1 MMSTNRK
8 LESYVSVPDLPCDE
22 ITDAEWLQSRVGDA
36 VGCSHRIVR
45 HLASGGM
52 GHVFL
57 AEHIHLGAYAAVKV
71 PRTGSEAARSCL
83 QREARMLGQLQHP
96 NIVSVLDV
104 GQLADGL
111 PYMMTEYVSG
121 LELEAWLDGS
131 GAGRLTWK
139 RSIGVL
145 RQVAAAIDYL
155 HAQGVVHG
163 DIKPSNIMIDPR
175 AHDFVKLVDFG
186 IAYREDP
193 NSIRRGVV
201 GTPAYMAPEQA
212 RGDACGAAIDGY
224 GIAALALELLTG
236 RPPYDYSD
244 AQAALTAILTQP
256 PALPSHRGMTI
267 PGLDDV
273 FAKGL
278 HAEPSQRF
286 AIATEFV
293 EALEQ
298 VMLDAEAERTLIT
311 KALALKAKRPRT
323 LPVRPL
329 PQFAHALKGSPTPP
343 QATPAPRP
351 SASLQAY
358 RSQAQAKSLFYKIA
372 WRAAA
377 MVAAGMTAWLQPNT

>member
-1 MMSTNRK
+1 
-8 LESYVSVPDLPCDE
+8 
-22 ITDAEWLQSRVGDA
+22 
-36 VGCSHRIVR
+36 
-45 HLASGGM
+45 
-52 GHVFL
+52 
-57 AEHIHLGAYAAVKV
+57 
-71 PRTGSEAARSCL
+71 
-83 QREARMLGQLQHP
+83 
-96 NIVSVLDV
+96 VLDV
-104 GQLADGL
+104 GRLADGL

-131 GAGRLTWK
+131 GAGRMTLK

-145 RQVAAAIDYL
+145 RQVAAAVDYL

-163 DIKPSNIMIDPR
+163 DIKPSNILIDPR

-186 IAYREDP
+186 IAYRQDP
-193 NSIRRGVV
+193 KSVRRGVV

-212 RGDACGAAIDGY
+212 RGEACGPAIDGY

-236 RPPYDYSD
+236 KPPYDYSD

-256 PALPSHRGMTI
+256 PTLPSHRGMVI
-267 PGLDDV
+267 AGLDDV

-298 VMLDAEAERTLIT
+298 VMLDAEATLT
-311 KALALKAKRPRT
+311 NVSQPAVKRART
-323 LPVRPL
+323 LPARPL
-329 PQFAHALKGSPTPP
+329 PQFAHQLKGSP
-343 QATPAPRP
+343 PAP
-351 SASLQAY
+351 ASLQAY
-358 RSQAQAKSLFYKIA
+358 RAQATAKALLYKFA

-377 MVAAGMTAWLQPNT
+377 CVAAGVTAWLQPSS

>member
-1 MMSTNRK
+1 
-8 LESYVSVPDLPCDE
+8 
-22 ITDAEWLQSRVGDA
+22 
-36 VGCSHRIVR
+36 
-45 HLASGGM
+45 
-52 GHVFL
+52 
-57 AEHIHLGAYAAVKV
+57 
-71 PRTGSEAARSCL
+71 
-83 QREARMLGQLQHP
+83 
-96 NIVSVLDV
+96 
-104 GQLADGL
+104 
-111 PYMMTEYVSG
+111 
-121 LELEAWLDGS
+121 
-131 GAGRLTWK
+131 
-139 RSIGVL
+139 
-145 RQVAAAIDYL
+145 
-155 HAQGVVHG
+155 
-163 DIKPSNIMIDPR
+163 
-175 AHDFVKLVDFG
+175 
-186 IAYREDP
+186 
-193 NSIRRGVV
+193 
-201 GTPAYMAPEQA
+201 
-212 RGDACGAAIDGY
+212 
-224 GIAALALELLTG
+224 
-236 RPPYDYSD
+236 
-244 AQAALTAILTQP
+244 
-256 PALPSHRGMTI
+256 MTI